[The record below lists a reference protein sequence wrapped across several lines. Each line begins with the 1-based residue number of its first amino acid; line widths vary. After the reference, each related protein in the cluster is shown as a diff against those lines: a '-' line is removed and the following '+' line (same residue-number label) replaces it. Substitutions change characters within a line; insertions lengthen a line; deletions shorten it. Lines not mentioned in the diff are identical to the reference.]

1 MSTYAKKSLALTS
14 ADKPAK
20 LKKKK
25 KRELGRSTNNCNSK
39 TNAASPADSSNE
51 GTSRIKSRT
60 KSHGTETN
68 NRGKNLDD
76 FIPKS
81 RSSTSQNTSSRSR
94 ALSSSDGRST
104 TCSGENFD
112 PVISTKSES
121 SDESRTGETLDSL
134 SQTSPTAAAINETL
148 RWDFVRSN
156 DPDEEEERLR
166 IYKLH
171 RRKRYLEF
179 LQRTNGREAESGFYA

>member
-14 ADKPAK
+14 AEKPSK

-25 KRELGRSTNNCNSK
+25 KRELGRGTNNSK
-39 TNAASPADSSNE
+39 TNAASPADRSWE

-60 KSHGTETN
+60 KSHGTETY

-76 FIPKS
+76 FIPKC
-81 RSSTSQNTSSRSR
+81 RSSSSQNTSSRSR

-134 SQTSPTAAAINETL
+134 SQTSSTAAAINETL

-171 RRKRYLEF
+171 RRKRYLEY
-179 LQRTNGREAESGFYA
+179 LQRTNGREAESSFYA

>member
-1 MSTYAKKSLALTS
+1 MIIEQNVFFETTLHFYKVQLFLVFFFISRLGQSRVLFS
-14 ADKPAK
+14 S
-20 LKKKK
+20 
-25 KRELGRSTNNCNSK
+25 LGR
-39 TNAASPADSSNE
+39 
-51 GTSRIKSRT
+51 SRIKSRT
-60 KSHGTETN
+60 KSHGTETD

>member
-1 MSTYAKKSLALTS
+1 MSTYAKKSLALRS
-14 ADKPAK
+14 AEKPSK

-25 KRELGRSTNNCNSK
+25 KRELGRSTNNSE
-39 TNAASPADSSNE
+39 TNAASPADRSSE

-60 KSHGTETN
+60 KSHGTETD

-81 RSSTSQNTSSRSR
+81 RSSSSQNTSSRSR

-134 SQTSPTAAAINETL
+134 SQTSSTAAAINETL

-179 LQRTNGREAESGFYA
+179 LQRTNGREAESSFYA